1 MSDPFENI
9 DNEVYLEKIK
19 NFFYKYKIIIIVN
32 TFMSIP
38 PVVVGLL
45 LYIIFS
51 ASGFLGFLDILYS
64 PAIMIIA
71 QFIIVTPIIISLSLK
86 VLSDQHSF
94 LKEYLS
100 SRLKI
105 PDDVKNKILTFTRSY
120 N

>member
-1 MSDPFENI
+1 
-9 DNEVYLEKIK
+9 
-19 NFFYKYKIIIIVN
+19 
-32 TFMSIP
+32 MSIP

-86 VLSDQHSF
+86 VLSDQYS

-100 SRLKI
+100 SLNASEKYQKYNYLRI
-105 PDDVKNKILTFTRSY
+105 VLTY
-120 N
+120 

>member
-1 MSDPFENI
+1 
-9 DNEVYLEKIK
+9 
-19 NFFYKYKIIIIVN
+19 
-32 TFMSIP
+32 MSIP

-86 VLSDQHSF
+86 VLSDQYSF

-100 SRLKI
+100 SLNASKKMSEI
-105 PDDVKNKILTFTRSY
+105 QLFTNLVLAY
-120 N
+120 